1 MTDPARPP
9 AGPASLPFRGRTAE
23 PPPQVEPAPAGARP
37 SRGPA
42 DDPRVV
48 VVQDGRVRRGGE
60 VSLSALDPGLLAG
73 VGVFETMRVR
83 RGRVVALEQHLA
95 RLADGAHA
103 LGLRRLPNEQ
113 QLLVEISLAQT
124 TLGED
129 EAVLRVSL
137 TAAGALWV
145 RATPAPPPRAA
156 LAAASAPSLC
166 LSLAGIKHMS
176 RAVGHAA
183 LAAARASSS
192 GPVDELLWREPGG
205 GLLEGTWSNVLA
217 VHGGVIWTA
226 PTDGRILPGVTRSR
240 ALAAAAALGL
250 PVRLAPPLA
259 AGLDELWCMSSVQ
272 GLVPVV
278 VLDEQPAPGAGP
290 VGRALAAALDP
301 ADGGAPAR

>member
-1 MTDPARPP
+1 MTDPERPP
-9 AGPASLPFRGRTAE
+9 AGPAALPFRARPAAATDEQPTAAVL
-23 PPPQVEPAPAGARP
+23 PVRAPADELRL
-37 SRGPA
+37 
-42 DDPRVV
+42 V

-83 RGRVVALEQHLA
+83 RGRVVALDQHLA
-95 RLADGAHA
+95 RLADGARA
-103 LGLRRLPNEQ
+103 LGLRRLPHEQ

-129 EAVLRVSL
+129 EAVIRVSL

-156 LAAASAPSLC
+156 VAAVSAPALC

-183 LAAARASSS
+183 LAAARAGSPR
-192 GPVDELLWREPGG
+192 PVDELIWREPGG

-217 VHGGVIWTA
+217 VINGEIWTA
-226 PTDGRILPGVTRSR
+226 PTDGRILPGVTRAR
-240 ALAAAAALGL
+240 ALAAAATLGL
-250 PVRLAPPLA
+250 PVCEAPPPA
-259 AGLDELWCMSSVQ
+259 DGLDELWCMSAVQ

-278 VLDEQPAPGAGP
+278 VLDERPAPGAGP
-290 VGRALAAALDP
+290 IGRALAAALDP
-301 ADGGAPAR
+301 ADVDPLAR